1 MNLFTSPVAP
11 ADVPAGL
18 HLYHQR
24 HGGIFVAKSLQ
35 NTLFKW
41 NISKKLLNPNFLSNF
56 AAQNCFVMKKFAL
69 LLVALFLTHLMYAEE
84 LITVKGYHL
93 QNAYFAD
100 TIKQIGFKVPNTDKL
115 YNKITETKKCGEC
128 YMNDKIFFAFSEGEF
143 YLEAVIEDLNS
154 YIYEEPPVGGVTIK
168 YNARIIFRNN
178 KEVKGSLGFL
188 YEKGKFASPYAIMV
202 VATAADKNFY
212 TLTKSEAISYSYHGL
227 SVNENPTRLK
237 TIDDEMWEWQM
248 YDLGKQGGYSL
259 GKQTGGIHF
268 MDISRLAIEKQ
279 RHGYLDTIA
288 EQVKIGIADN
298 GQAIQWEDSKM
309 KSFNIDKRN
318 LYLNGFIE
326 GNDRFNPRIKYKA
339 DIKYKEF
346 NLINKTLPAFYYS
359 EFKYKE
365 ILIEEYPPMKAVFYY
380 NEDVKFFYASG
391 TVKKVL
397 KKNPFTTLEE
407 LVKDF
412 NKCAY
417 YHNWSRSAYKSY
429 KVELYYVKVK
439 LRLQEIDNPENFIE
453 TEYLKPI
460 ITSIKIEN

>member
-1 MNLFTSPVAP
+1 
-11 ADVPAGL
+11 
-18 HLYHQR
+18 
-24 HGGIFVAKSLQ
+24 
-35 NTLFKW
+35 
-41 NISKKLLNPNFLSNF
+41 
-56 AAQNCFVMKKFAL
+56 MKKFAL

-268 MDISRLAIEKQ
+268 IDISRWAREK
-279 RHGYLDTIA
+279 RGTATLDTIA
-288 EQVKIGIADN
+288 KQVRIGVATD
-298 GQAIQWEDSKM
+298 GQAIDWEDEKM
-309 KSFNIDKRN
+309 KPLNIDKRN
-318 LYLNGFIE
+318 LYLNEFII
-326 GNDRFNPRIKYKA
+326 GDDRFYPRIKYQA
-339 DIKYKEF
+339 DVKYREF
-346 NLINKTLPAFYYS
+346 NLIDKRIPAFYYS
-359 EFKYKE
+359 DFEYKE
-365 ILIEEYPPMKAVFYY
+365 SLVEEYPAMKALFHY
-380 NEDVKFFYASG
+380 NKEVKFFYASG
-391 TVKKVL
+391 TVKNVL
-397 KKNPFTTLEE
+397 KKTPFITLDE
-407 LVKDF
+407 LVRDF
-412 NKCAY
+412 NRCAFS
-417 YHNWSRSAYKSY
+417 HGWDLTSY
-429 KVELYYVKVK
+429 KVEFYYAKVK
-439 LRLQEIDNPENFIE
+439 LKLQEIDNPENFIE
-453 TEYLKPI
+453 TEYFKPI
-460 ITSIKIEN
+460 ITKIERVK